1 MKYTSHTHYDQAE
14 TSWSRRP
21 TITHIMH
28 SCSAHSP
35 TRGQSMMETMLIMQL
50 PRAEEAPS
58 VEAVPMAAAREH
70 EVHVLSSGLL
80 EHHAA
85 IRSIMIC
92 ARPRAVRDQ

>member
-35 TRGQSMMETMLIMQL
+35 IRGRSIMVTMLIMQL
-50 PRAEEAPS
+50 PCLKEAAP

-70 EVHVLSSGLL
+70 DLHVLSSGLL

-85 IRSIMIC
+85 VHSIMIC
-92 ARPRAVRDQ
+92 A